1 MYRHAMATARI
12 AASDSERTRR
22 WLSQGVPPL
31 ETAPVPEARDLEEG
45 RLPQEAEA
53 GRTPGTAR
61 GVLPESFRRYM
72 YIGYAVF
79 ILGPIMLLL
88 GLELGIRMLEG
99 GAFNPGQHGL
109 PLITWLFMAFI
120 LADIYQIIVIS
131 ILNLL
136 ARGLGSQV
144 PTEFKM
150 HVCGSALAAFILF
163 CLDLAVLYWIAQS
176 TAALVVDERGD
187 VFFAV
192 TLFHLSISL
201 CVHMNVVYLQDL
213 LRSEDMA
220 RRLSRS
226 KGAPE
231 GALERNTET
240 VEPNDGILE
249 EAPQCAVCLQD
260 FDLSGSYADGER
272 ILKTKLCR
280 HVFHK
285 ECLERWLQ
293 QNRTCP
299 LCRTDLGGFG
309 QCTHGHTNPPL
320 GTEGVTPLVASGSQS
335 VPLASF
341 DGVAEGLRAH
351 AASQR
356 ISPASTGGNGQSI
369 PPACPDGAMEGLRAY
384 ASGMRV

>member
-1 MYRHAMATARI
+1 
-12 AASDSERTRR
+12 
-22 WLSQGVPPL
+22 
-31 ETAPVPEARDLEEG
+31 
-45 RLPQEAEA
+45 
-53 GRTPGTAR
+53 
-61 GVLPESFRRYM
+61 M

-79 ILGPIMLLL
+79 ILGPIMLHL
-88 GLELGIRMLEG
+88 GLDLGMRMLEG
-99 GAFNPGQHGL
+99 GAFNPGQDGL
-109 PLITWLFMAFI
+109 PVFTWVFMAFI
-120 LADIYQIIVIS
+120 LADIYQVIVIS
-131 ILNLL
+131 ILSIL
-136 ARGLGSQV
+136 ASGLGSQV

-150 HVCGSALAAFILF
+150 RVSTSVCAFFILF
-163 CLDLAVLYWIAQS
+163 CLDLAVSETKEDS
-176 TAALVVDERGD
+176 TVALV
-187 VFFAV
+187 
-192 TLFHLSISL
+192 LSLLHLSVSFG
-201 CVHMNVVYLQDL
+201 VHMNVACLQEL
-213 LRSEDMA
+213 LRDEDMA
-220 RRLSRS
+220 RRLTRGAS
-226 KGAPE
+226 KGVPE

-260 FDLSGSYADGER
+260 FDRSGSYADGER
-272 ILKTKLCR
+272 ILKTKPCR

-309 QCTHGHTNPPL
+309 QCTHGQTDPPV